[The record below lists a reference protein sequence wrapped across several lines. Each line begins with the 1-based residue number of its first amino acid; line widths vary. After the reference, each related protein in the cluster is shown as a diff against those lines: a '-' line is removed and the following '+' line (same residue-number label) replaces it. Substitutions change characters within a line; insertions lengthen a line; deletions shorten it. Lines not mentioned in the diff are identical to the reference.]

1 MSRPVHFEIHA
12 DDPGRARAFYESVF
26 GWGFQQWGD
35 NPYWLVSTGSD
46 GPGIDGGLLPREGP
60 PPADD
65 APVSSFVITMD
76 AADLDKTI
84 AAIEEAG
91 GRIVVPKQA
100 VPRLGWLA
108 YGKDTEGNIFG
119 VLQNDESAA

>member
-1 MSRPVHFEIHA
+1 V
-12 DDPGRARAFYESVF
+12 
-26 GWGFQQWGD
+26 GD

>member
-12 DDPGRARAFYESVF
+12 DDPGRARAFYERVF